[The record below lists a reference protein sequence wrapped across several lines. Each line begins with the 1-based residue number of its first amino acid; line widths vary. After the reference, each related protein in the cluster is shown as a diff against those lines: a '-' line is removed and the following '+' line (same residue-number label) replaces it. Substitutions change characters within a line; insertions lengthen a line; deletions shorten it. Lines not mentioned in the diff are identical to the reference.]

1 MIPGMKRMKPVWVN
15 SIMQPRFS
23 VMIPV
28 RNGSRSIGKT
38 IASALAQ
45 EESDMEIVV
54 VDNASTDT
62 TADVVLGFRDPRI
75 RYIRNP
81 HELEMVGNWNRCVEL
96 ARGEFVTLLHHDDRW
111 LSGFVARARRL
122 FDAHPE
128 AGVIYGGCRIVD
140 MKGQLLR
147 LHQPF
152 SEPHVWSGGRELEV
166 LMHGN
171 YIYCPTVVYRASALR
186 GVSGFTLGLTLTPD
200 WEMLLRLAL
209 AGSIFIYDPE
219 PLSEYYERGDSL
231 HATLERNLR
240 TGEEHIAALL
250 NIAGQVTRAG
260 QTVQAAHAGTL
271 NAWATWEIDVALREF
286 KNLRVRRAAHHLVL
300 AWRATGGLFPLVR
313 KGYLSVKKRA
323 KLWIQSRRVKTGSD
337 HFCCC

>member
-1 MIPGMKRMKPVWVN
+1 
-15 SIMQPRFS
+15 MQLRFS

-28 RNGSRSIGKT
+28 RNGSAFLGEA

-45 EESDMEIVV
+45 EEGDAEIVV
-54 VDNASTDT
+54 LDNASTDAT
-62 TADVVLGFRDPRI
+62 PDLVRGFRDARL

-81 HELEMVGNWNRCVEL
+81 HELDMVQNWNRCIEL
-96 ARGEFVTLLHHDDRW
+96 ATGKFVALLHHDDRW
-111 LSGFVARARRL
+111 LPGFLARAQRL
-122 FDAHPE
+122 FEAYPD
-128 AGVIYGGCRIVD
+128 AGVVYGGCRIVD
-140 MKGQLLR
+140 TKGQILR

-152 SEPHVWSGGRELEV
+152 PEPHVWSGERELEV
-166 LMHGN
+166 LIHGN
-171 YIYCPTVVYRASALR
+171 YIYCPTVVYRAAALR
-186 GVSGFTLGLTLTPD
+186 RVGGFTPGLNLTPD
-200 WEMLLRLAL
+200 WELLLRLAL
-209 AGSIFIYDPE
+209 DGSVFVYDPE
-219 PLSEYYERGDSL
+219 PLSEYCERGDSL

-240 TGEEHIAALL
+240 AGEEHIAALL